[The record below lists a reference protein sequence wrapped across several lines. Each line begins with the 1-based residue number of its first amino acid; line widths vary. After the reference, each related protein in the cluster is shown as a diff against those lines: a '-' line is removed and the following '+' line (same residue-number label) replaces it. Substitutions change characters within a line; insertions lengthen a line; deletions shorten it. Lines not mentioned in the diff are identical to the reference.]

1 MRKTD
6 VKLLGFILCIFLL
19 NACSSGGGDI
29 PEQTPTTPQPAPAEK
44 KIPINLNCGVS
55 SRVTDSSYENGD
67 KVGLY
72 VVIYDGENA
81 GTLQESG
88 NHANNVAF
96 SYDGSKW
103 TSSTSLYWKDDKTK
117 ADFYAKIAIALKEAY
132 ESYYW
137 IRLLHA
143 TDYLAD
149 KEFFSLESDI
159 KEILA
164 ILISISNTKDNT
176 KK

>member
-1 MRKTD
+1 MKRAIIEEKSMNFAIRI
-6 VKLLGFILCIFLL
+6 VKLYRYLKEDKKERIMSKQLMR
-19 NACSSGGGDI
+19 SGTSIG
-29 PEQTPTTPQPAPAEK
+29 A
-44 KIPINLNCGVS
+44 NVS
-55 SRVTDSSYENGD
+55 EAQMG
-67 KVGLY
+67 
-72 VVIYDGENA
+72 
-81 GTLQESG
+81 Q
-88 NHANNVAF
+88 
-96 SYDGSKW
+96 
-103 TSSTSLYWKDDKTK
+103 TK

-164 ILISISNTKDNT
+164 ILISISNTKNKSKT
-176 KK
+176 K